1 MWGIAVDSGLD
12 LRLIYF
18 IGGLVAVLVLLLV
31 SFVLNARRAS
41 RLENTLDELQAQL
54 TRANAQLDDTAK
66 SLDDLYGRRKR
77 GELNLPQGEE
87 ETLATEIKKADGT
100 TTTLGDAISE
110 LYYKVGESS
119 EEQEKAYA
127 SIIAEQQN
135 LQESLTQIKEMLGNG
150 AAPQKK
156 HSAAPQYQNDSGV
169 DYIDED
175 TPVTLSHDD
184 ISSGLSSLTR
194 SLAAQSAPAPEP
206 VAMGRDPMNPLG
218 MGAPESA
225 AAARSFPRPDDE
237 QSAGSEQSARAE
249 QSPEAAGASGAS
261 SAAQSAQASAPASYD
276 SDPTGVAVSAVSQS
290 ATLEAD
296 SLVAGETDL
305 LEPDALAGPADL
317 AAPED
322 LSDLAELVDLGD
334 DAAEQIAD
342 AVATEA
348 ADAAVA
354 QAVNEVGS
362 EVLSDELSDDDLWC

>member
-150 AAPQKK
+150 ATPQKK

-169 DYIDED
+169 GNTGAEHQAADQ
-175 TPVTLSHDD
+175 HNH
-184 ISSGLSSLTR
+184 R
-194 SLAAQSAPAPEP
+194 KRLAGA
-206 VAMGRDPMNPLG
+206 LG
-218 MGAPESA
+218 MPDHA
-225 AAARSFPRPDDE
+225 AF
-237 QSAGSEQSARAE
+237 AG
-249 QSPEAAGASGAS
+249 
-261 SAAQSAQASAPASYD
+261 
-276 SDPTGVAVSAVSQS
+276 T
-290 ATLEAD
+290 
-296 SLVAGETDL
+296 VAGEGL
-305 LEPDALAGPADL
+305 NPL
-317 AAPED
+317 
-322 LSDLAELVDLGD
+322 
-334 DAAEQIAD
+334 
-342 AVATEA
+342 
-348 ADAAVA
+348 
-354 QAVNEVGS
+354 
-362 EVLSDELSDDDLWC
+362 